1 MKPRSA
7 GRLCRCFAVGILAM
21 AAVQGP
27 AATAHAPGCQKV
39 DLTGEVNAG
48 QEWKAAFGQG
58 WVFRVIPI
66 APGKAGYS
74 GWDLVVDRE
83 QAAGFPDALLVA
95 TPPYSS
101 INEHEVGTTFGL
113 RAQDAI
119 GWNPRSFRFLTAPE
133 ALRESQKLYQSLS
146 QAGQLEPGVPHP
158 TQKAAESQS
167 AAEVRATRRLMELL
181 RQSSPGQFRILDA
194 RLAPGISDA
203 APYAENW
210 ALASP
215 RTPHSFE
222 PGAGGKSTPLGQLHW
237 MRFSVTL
244 WLPAGWKAPPE
255 LHATRT
261 ACSE

>member
-1 MKPRSA
+1 
-7 GRLCRCFAVGILAM
+7 M
-21 AAVQGP
+21 AAVRGP
-27 AATAHAPGCQKV
+27 AATAQAAGCQKV

-66 APGKAGYS
+66 APGEAGYS

-83 QAAGFPDALLVA
+83 QPAGFPDALLVA
-95 TPPYSS
+95 TPPYRS

-119 GWNPRSFRFLTAPE
+119 GWNPRSFRFLTAAD
-133 ALRESQKLYQSLS
+133 ALRESQKLYQLLS
-146 QAGQLEPGVPHP
+146 QGGQLKPGVPHP
-158 TQKAAESQS
+158 TQQTAQQAAESQS
-167 AAEVRATRRLMELL
+167 GAEVRATRRLMDLL

-215 RTPHSFE
+215 RTPHTLE
-222 PGAGGKSTPLGQLHW
+222 PGSGGKSTPLGQLHW

-244 WLPAGWKAPPE
+244 WLPAGWKAPAE
-255 LHATRT
+255 LHGART
-261 ACSE
+261 ACPE